1 MTVLQSVTQLPIHE
15 LLQLRL
21 GVDRSDLIAL
31 CQRFRI
37 VELGLFGSALRDDFR
52 MAGDDPSDVDLLVT
66 FEEGYRRSAEEWLM
80 LEQAVE
86 ELFDRKVDI
95 CQKRLLRNPYRRA
108 EIVQTARVIY
118 AA

>member
-1 MTVLQSVTQLPIHE
+1 MTVLESITNVHE
-15 LLQLRL
+15 ILQLRL

-52 MAGDDPSDVDLLVT
+52 SDGDEASDVDLLVT
-66 FEEGYRRSAEEWLM
+66 FEEGYRRSAEDCLM

-95 CQKRLLRNPYRRA
+95 CQKRLLKNPYRRA
-108 EIVQTARVIY
+108 EILQTTQVIY
-118 AA
+118 AAQ

>member
-1 MTVLQSVTQLPIHE
+1 MTVLQSVTQLPIDE
-15 LLQLRL
+15 LLHLRL
-21 GVDRSDLIAL
+21 GVDRLDLTAL

-52 MAGDDPSDVDLLVT
+52 SAGDDPSDVDLLVT
-66 FEEGYRRSAEEWLM
+66 FEEGYRRSATEWLA

-86 ELFDRKVDI
+86 ELFDRKVDL
-95 CQKRLLRNPYRRA
+95 CQTRLLRNPYRRA
-108 EIVQTARVIY
+108 EILQTAQVIY

>member
-1 MTVLQSVTQLPIHE
+1 MTVLQSVTQLPIDE
-15 LLQLRL
+15 LLHLRL

-52 MAGDDPSDVDLLVT
+52 STGDDPSDVDLLVT
-66 FEEGYRRSAEEWLM
+66 FEPGYRRSAADWLT

-108 EIVQTARVIY
+108 EILQTAQVIY